1 MPIHSSHT
9 AWILE
14 TAHTAYAF
22 GLTGDGLLAHRYWG
36 KRLPVQTDYPPALT
50 SAGWASFNG
59 PAEVTPL
66 EYPGYAGSSYT
77 EPCLKVTFANGV
89 RDVVLT
95 YSSSEVLR
103 DELRV
108 HLNDAVYNLHVTL
121 HYRVHEQY
129 DLLERWV
136 SVENAGAAAV
146 MLERSF
152 SAAWH
157 VPAQRDYRLSH
168 LAGRWF
174 EETQIVRE
182 PLTRG
187 AKVLESRR
195 ITTSHQHN
203 PWFAVDSLDEP
214 ALEESGELWFGVLA
228 WSGNWKLT
236 AEVTAF
242 GQTQLSLGINDWD
255 SAIRLEPRETFTTPP
270 SIAGFS
276 SHGYGGASRAL
287 HSFVRDNIVPH
298 GVQPRKVLY
307 NSWEATYFDVDEAS
321 QIALAEI
328 AAQIGVELFVLD
340 DGWFHGR
347 RSDNAGLGDWWP
359 DETKFPNGLT
369 PLIERVNALGMD
381 FGLWLE
387 PEMVNPDSDL
397 YRAHPDWV
405 IHFPTRARTEMR
417 NQLILN
423 LAKKEVQDYLI
434 GLIDD
439 LLTKNQISF
448 IKWDMNRNVSEPGW
462 PGHDEPRELWVRY
475 VEGLYRVW
483 GTLRSRH
490 PDVIWQSCSGGG
502 GRADLGILRFA
513 DQIWTSDNTQA
524 VTRLKIQEGFSQVF
538 PAITMEAWTT
548 DQDASYIP
556 LEFRLHVAMSGAFGI
571 GANLLHWNDAQR
583 LEAKKQVALYKEI
596 RPVVQTGDLYRLQS
610 AFNGATSSLIY
621 VLPDKSEAVL
631 FAFRTHLPEPVVLPT
646 IRLQGLEETAIYR
659 VDGLEQVLSGTALM
673 SAGLEV
679 ALKDYGS
686 AVLRVRRVG

>member
-1 MPIHSSHT
+1 MPIYSSDSD
-9 AWILE
+9 WILE
-14 TAHTAYAF
+14 TKRTAYAF
-22 GLTGDGLLAHRYWG
+22 GLTEAGLLAHRYWG
-36 KRLPVQTDYPPALT
+36 KRLPARGDYPAALET
-50 SAGWASFNG
+50 EGWASFNG
-59 PAEVTPL
+59 PSEVTPL
-66 EYPGYAGSSYT
+66 EYPGYAGSAYT
-77 EPCLKVTFANGV
+77 EPCLKVTFADGV

-95 YSSSEVLR
+95 YVSSEVLG

-108 HLNDAVYNLHVTL
+108 HLVDAVYDLRVTL

-129 DLLERWV
+129 DLLERHV
-136 SVENAGAAAV
+136 SIENLGNAAV
-146 MLERSF
+146 TLERSF

-157 VPAQRDYRLSH
+157 VPAQHDYRLSH
-168 LAGRWF
+168 LVGRWF

-187 AKVLESRR
+187 TKVLESRR
-195 ITTSHQHN
+195 ITTSHGHN
-203 PWFAVDSLDEP
+203 PWFAVDSLTEP
-214 ALEESGELWFGVLA
+214 ALEETGEVWFGVLA

-236 AEVTAF
+236 AEVSAF
-242 GQTQLSLGINDWD
+242 GQTQLSIGVNDWD
-255 SAIRLEPRETFTTPP
+255 SAVRLEPRETFTTPS

-276 SHGYGGASRAL
+276 SHGFGGASRAL
-287 HSFVRDNIVPH
+287 HSYVRYSILPH

-307 NSWEATYFDVDEAS
+307 NSWEATFFDVDEAS
-321 QIALAEI
+321 QIELAEI
-328 AAQIGVELFVLD
+328 ASSIGVELFVLD

-347 RSDNAGLGDWWP
+347 NSDNAGLGDWWP
-359 DETKFPNGLT
+359 DEQKFPNGLT
-369 PLIERVNALGMD
+369 PLIERVQALGMD

-423 LAKKEVQDYLI
+423 LAKLEVQNYLI
-434 GLIDD
+434 GLIDQLIKQHD
-439 LLTKNQISF
+439 ISF

-462 PGHDEPRELWVRY
+462 IEHDEPKELWVRY

-483 GTLRSRH
+483 GALRERH

-502 GRADLGILRFA
+502 GRADLGILRHA

-571 GANLLHWNDAQR
+571 GANLHHWNAAQR
-583 LEAKKQVALYKEI
+583 LEAAKQIALYKEI

-610 AFNGATSSLIY
+610 AFAGPLSSLMY

-631 FAFRTHLPEPVVLPT
+631 FAFRTHLPEPVALPK
-646 IRLQGLEETAIYR
+646 IRLNGLEETAMYR
-659 VDGLEQVLSGTALM
+659 VDGLEGLLSGAALM

-686 AVLRVRRVG
+686 AVLQIRRVG